1 MLTIMKYVFMSG
13 ADSLVVTES
22 RS

>member
-1 MLTIMKYVFMSG
+1 MLTIIKYLFMSG